1 LATTKEI
8 DLSSMDSTTFRLNLA
23 KTYLNAMEIL
33 VEEEVDRRIKQ
44 LSEGHQAYLNRM
56 EIIAFALN
64 QLPSLYATG
73 EKGLTYQLQQGRTQH
88 AAKIQQAVQRSLAA
102 VLRDPILH
110 YQPLRLQAGAG
121 MRDILKRIRTLLHN
135 EQIDW
140 ETLPDVLEALMKSS
154 TRGEQIAAI
163 NRGVPQP
170 NQFTQRHNG
179 IPFPEDFDTDETIGM
194 VGIPTAG
201 TSAAIKSNEDKPW
214 KKVRAKLGSRA
225 GYVGGANSSWDEA
238 NLR

>member
-1 LATTKEI
+1 
-8 DLSSMDSTTFRLNLA
+8 MDSTTFRLNLA

-33 VEEEVDRRIKQ
+33 VEEEVDRRIAQ

-88 AAKIQQAVQRSLAA
+88 APKIQQAVQRSLAA

-110 YQPLRLQAGAG
+110 YEPLRLQAGAG
-121 MRDILKRIRTLLHN
+121 MRDILKRIRNLLHN

-140 ETLPDVLEALMKSS
+140 ETLPEVLEALMKSS
-154 TRGEQIAAI
+154 TRGDQIAAI
-163 NRGVPQP
+163 NRATPPP
-170 NQFTQRHNG
+170 NQFTQRSA
-179 IPFPEDFDTDETIGM
+179 IPFPEDCDADETIGM
-194 VGIPTAG
+194 VGIATMG
-201 TSAAIKSNEDKPW
+201 TPSGAKSDEDKPW

-225 GYVGGANSSWDEA
+225 GYVGGANSGWDEA